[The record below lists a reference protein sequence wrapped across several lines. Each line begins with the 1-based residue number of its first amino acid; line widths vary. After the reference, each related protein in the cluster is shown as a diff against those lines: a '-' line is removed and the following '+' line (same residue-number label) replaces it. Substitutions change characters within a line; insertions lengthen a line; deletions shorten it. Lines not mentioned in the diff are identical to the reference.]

1 VPRLSLPVSYAA
13 DDLPLAQLLDLYR
26 GDRGLKE
33 DVRTFSDYEGSFT
46 AFISYV
52 VRGTGEAPRV
62 RDLTVE
68 RVNDFVLNG
77 SLRVETFSPRSKR
90 THASNI
96 RSLVSGCRKLRLVP
110 QDTLAGMELPAVP
123 ELDPVCFTDEQ
134 VAAIFDH
141 LERDKT
147 SGNLRLRA
155 MANITLDNGA
165 RPAEVVGIR
174 LCDVTYKPREVRIM
188 GKAQRERYV
197 PLGEKS
203 LEFIDDYL
211 RVRPRP
217 RSRDELLF
225 LDLRDTSKGVGPA
238 QPAKDLKPVLEAIG
252 ILASS
257 MDDPD
262 HTYYTLRKTFAR
274 RAAESGMD
282 VAELAS
288 IMGHQPGSIPMLIK
302 HYYAP
307 SREHKQR
314 AHAEAR
320 PADGLHEWRG
330 NPDRPDQVAPVTLFD
345 RATAEAGSGRRPIGR
360 SLSSRPAA

>member
-1 VPRLSLPVSYAA
+1 MPRLFLPATYSE
-13 DDLPLAQLLDLYR
+13 DDLPLSELVELYQR
-26 GDRGLKE
+26 DRGLRE
-33 DVRTFSDYEGSFT
+33 DVRTFADYEGSFKGLVGHLGRS
-46 AFISYV
+46 I
-52 VRGTGEAPRV
+52 TGPARV

-68 RVNDFVLNG
+68 RVNDYLLTG
-77 SLRVETFSPRSKR
+77 SVRVESFGARSKR

-110 QDTLAGMELPAVP
+110 ADTLAGMELPAVP
-123 ELDPVCFTDEQ
+123 ELEPVWFTDEQ
-134 VAAIFDH
+134 VGAVFDY
-141 LERDKT
+141 LERDRT

-174 LCDVTYKPREVRIM
+174 LSDVTFKPREVRIM

-217 RSRDELLF
+217 QSRDELLF
-225 LDLRDTSKGVGPA
+225 LDLRDPRKGVGPA

-252 ILASS
+252 VLGVASAES
-257 MDDPD
+257 DVS
-262 HTYYTLRKTFAR
+262 YYTLRKTFAR

-282 VAELAS
+282 VSELAS
-288 IMGHQPGSIPMLIK
+288 IMGHRPGSIPMLFK

-307 SREHKQR
+307 SREHKLR
-314 AHAEAR
+314 AHAAAR
-320 PADGLHEWRG
+320 PADGLHDWRG
-330 NPDRPDQVAPVTLFD
+330 APDRPVPDAPVNLFD
-345 RATAEAGSGRRPIGR
+345 RAIADVGFRRRPIGR
-360 SLSSRPAA
+360 SPSSRPAA